1 MDNRCSI
8 SLEARFKLYLKISNK
23 LSKHTL
29 NKLIAK
35 NPKISSHG
43 IAYLT
48 FCSYWPLKSAFSEI
62 FLILDAKALQLKN
75 SIEIDFLAWTTVLHQ
90 VIKPHICHFSP
101 QMYFLGS
108 IFLHMKACKLW
119 QNLPKFLHMTIFL
132 HKYNLWYLWQIWA
145 LLRTECDISSRDFSV
160 SRLFSIFES
169 TGLGLE
175 KKSW

>member
-75 SIEIDFLAWTTVLHQ
+75 SIEIDFLAWATVLHQ

-119 QNLPKFLHMTIFL
+119 QNLPKFLKISQNFSTWHFFL
-132 HKYNLWYLWQIWA
+132 YKYNLWYLWQIWA
-145 LLRTECDISSRDFSV
+145 LQVICFFRQRHWELSTRRRNGRV
-160 SRLFSIFES
+160 SER
-169 TGLGLE
+169 
-175 KKSW
+175 

>member
-108 IFLHMKACKLW
+108 IFLHMKARKLW
-119 QNLPKFLHMTIFL
+119 QNLPKSPKISQNFPKFLKISQNFPKFLHMKIVSP
-132 HKYNLWYLWQIWA
+132 QI
-145 LLRTECDISSRDFSV
+145 
-160 SRLFSIFES
+160 
-169 TGLGLE
+169 
-175 KKSW
+175 